1 MFVFK
6 GINRTSENPQKT
18 NFRELWKGE
27 VRRIPIPRTRVNRTL
42 RPGLGAS
49 IVYGWWMNLETW
61 MRWARRLSA
70 QTYALYLA
78 YRHPRTPWYAKVFA
92 ALIVGYVFSPIDPI
106 PDFIPV
112 VGLLD
117 EMVVVPIGVLL
128 AAKMI
133 PPEVFEECREKAR
146 EVAEGEKPVSRVA
159 AVVIVAVWVLCVA
172 LAVYL
177 ALRVF

>member
-1 MFVFK
+1 M
-6 GINRTSENPQKT
+6 NWQA
-18 NFRELWKGE
+18 WK
-27 VRRIPIPRTRVNRTL
+27 RR
-42 RPGLGAS
+42 
-49 IVYGWWMNLETW
+49 
-61 MRWARRLSA
+61 ARQLSA

-106 PDFIPV
+106 PDFIPG

-117 EMVVVPIGVLL
+117 EMVVVPIGILI

-133 PPEVFEECREKAR
+133 PQDVFEECKKKAR
-146 EVAEGEKPVSRVA
+146 GVAEGEKPVSNVA
-159 AVVIVAVWVLCVA
+159 AVVVVAIWLLCVA
-172 LAVYL
+172 LAVFL

>member
-1 MFVFK
+1 MNV
-6 GINRTSENPQKT
+6 EA
-18 NFRELWKGE
+18 WKQ
-27 VRRIPIPRTRVNRTL
+27 R
-42 RPGLGAS
+42 
-49 IVYGWWMNLETW
+49 
-61 MRWARRLSA
+61 ARQLSA

-92 ALIVGYVFSPIDPI
+92 ALVVGYVFSPIDPI

-117 EMVVVPIGVLL
+117 EMVVVPIGVLI

-133 PPEVFEECREKAR
+133 PREVMEECQEKAR

-159 AVVIVAVWVLCVA
+159 AVVVAAVWLLCVA
-172 LAVYL
+172 LAVFL
-177 ALRVF
+177 AMRLF

>member
-1 MFVFK
+1 MK
-6 GINRTSENPQKT
+6 
-18 NFRELWKGE
+18 WKQ
-27 VRRIPIPRTRVNRTL
+27 R
-42 RPGLGAS
+42 
-49 IVYGWWMNLETW
+49 
-61 MRWARRLSA
+61 ARQLTA

-106 PDFIPV
+106 PDFIPG

-117 EMVVVPIGVLL
+117 EMVVVPIGILL

-133 PPEVFEECREKAR
+133 PPDVFEECRERAR
-146 EVAEGEKPVSRVA
+146 GVAEGEKPVSQIA

-172 LAVYL
+172 LAVLL

>member
-1 MFVFK
+1 MM
-6 GINRTSENPQKT
+6 TWQA
-18 NFRELWKGE
+18 WK
-27 VRRIPIPRTRVNRTL
+27 RR
-42 RPGLGAS
+42 
-49 IVYGWWMNLETW
+49 
-61 MRWARRLSA
+61 ARQLSA

-106 PDFIPV
+106 PDFIPG

-117 EMVVVPIGVLL
+117 EMVVVPIGVLI

-133 PPEVFEECREKAR
+133 PPEVFEECRQKAS

-159 AVVIVAVWVLCVA
+159 AVVVVAVWLLCVA
-172 LAVYL
+172 LAVFL
-177 ALRVF
+177 AIRVF

>member
-1 MFVFK
+1 M
-6 GINRTSENPQKT
+6 S
-18 NFRELWKGE
+18 
-27 VRRIPIPRTRVNRTL
+27 
-42 RPGLGAS
+42 
-49 IVYGWWMNLETW
+49 LETW
-61 MRWARRLSA
+61 KRRARQLSA
-70 QTYALYLA
+70 QTYAHYLA

-106 PDFIPV
+106 PDFIPG

-117 EMVVVPIGVLL
+117 EMVIVPIGVLL
-128 AAKMI
+128 ATKMI
-133 PPEVFEECREKAR
+133 PPDVFEECSEQAR

-172 LAVYL
+172 LAVFL